1 MSLLVTATLASALAA
16 LAGGI
21 LVIRGADKQGAAQPA
36 ASDQPA
42 SGESHS
48 PGPLGRLKIVIRAG
62 DWSTAFP
69 SLLALGGILG
79 VMLFGALALI
89 FTFDQSRSGW
99 PMLILAILTLGW
111 AVREYVRA

>member
-1 MSLLVTATLASALAA
+1 MSLLITATLASALAA

-21 LVIRGADKQGAAQPA
+21 LLVRRGDAP
-36 ASDQPA
+36 PVVE
-42 SGESHS
+42 SGQS
-48 PGPLGRLKIVIRAG
+48 PLGRLKGVIRAG
-62 DWSTAFP
+62 DWSTAVP

-99 PMLILAILTLGW
+99 PMLVLALLTIGW
-111 AVREYVRA
+111 AIREYVRA

>member
-1 MSLLVTATLASALAA
+1 MSFLTTVTLACALVA

-21 LVIRGADKQGAAQPA
+21 LLLRRTDTQSAGAEGLPKEPD
-36 ASDQPA
+36 STTT
-42 SGESHS
+42 
-48 PGPLGRLKIVIRAG
+48 PLGRLKAVIRAG
-62 DWSTAFP
+62 NWSTAIP
-69 SLLALGGILG
+69 SLLTIGGILG

-99 PMLILAILTLGW
+99 PMLILAILTIAW

>member
-21 LVIRGADKQGAAQPA
+21 LVVRRADAQAQVQAGTPGPEGGEA
-36 ASDQPA
+36 AS
-42 SGESHS
+42 
-48 PGPLGRLKIVIRAG
+48 PLGRLKAVIQAG
-62 DWSTAFP
+62 DWSTAVP
-69 SLLALGGILG
+69 SLLALCGILG

-99 PMLILAILTLGW
+99 PMLILAILTIGW